1 MLEAHDIEV
10 HVDGTRLIGPISLEV
25 TGATWTGLIGPNGSG
40 KTTFLRAI
48 AGLAPHRGS
57 VTVSGIDLDGLDRRA
72 RARRV
77 AYVPQAPNRPPG
89 MSVASYVAAGRTP
102 HRGYLAAP
110 GSEDAVVVESVLD
123 ELDLGPL
130 ASRSVAT
137 LSGGE
142 LQRAAIGRAL
152 AQEPDVLL
160 LDEPTASLDLGHTQE
175 VLRLLD
181 HLRGSRATTVVTALH
196 DLTVAARFADHLVL
210 LSHGLAVAAGD
221 PAAILRPE
229 VIRTHYGAKVHVLT
243 DPAGDV
249 AVVPDTTTGTEPRRS
264 AT

>member
-1 MLEAHDIEV
+1 MLEASNIEV
-10 HVDGTRLIGPISLEV
+10 HVDGTRLIGPISLEA

-40 KTTFLRAI
+40 KTTLLRAV
-48 AGLAPHRGS
+48 AGLAPHCGT

-72 RARRV
+72 RARRI
-77 AYVPQAPNRPPG
+77 AYVPQAPSRPPG
-89 MSVASYVAAGRTP
+89 MSVMSYVAAGRTP

-123 ELDLGPL
+123 ELDLAPL
-130 ASRSVAT
+130 ADRSVAT

-181 HLRGSRATTVVTALH
+181 HLRSSRATTVVTALH
-196 DLTVAARFADHLVL
+196 DLTVAARFADRLVL
-210 LSHGLAVAAGD
+210 LSDGLAVAAGD
-221 PAAILRPE
+221 PTEILRPE
-229 VIRTHYGAKVHVLT
+229 VIRTHYGATVHVLT

-249 AVVPDTTTGTEPRRS
+249 AVVPDTTSRSGPRRS
-264 AT
+264 GT